1 MLIIYFKQVLWWNT
15 KSPERACRRDHVP
28 GRVSRQVQPAPGASG
43 RGAMPFADQRA
54 QSPDSHLLCHSPD
67 PGTQDMNT
75 GLSVNYK
82 LATAHCFPLHKMQ
95 YLKFKMPTWRWFSF
109 QFRTLELYSSSDSPY
124 LTAGDLSTNIQGA
137 AFTRENDHKGDIEH
151 FTFQSFNDC
160 RTIQDSSHFLNILVN
175 TEIHNTAALSSVS
188 IV

>member
-1 MLIIYFKQVLWWNT
+1 M
-15 KSPERACRRDHVP
+15 DHVP
-28 GRVSRQVQPAPGASG
+28 ETVSRQVQPAPGASG
-43 RGAMPFADQRA
+43 RGSMPFADQRA
-54 QSPDSHLLCHSPD
+54 QSTDSHLLCHSPD

-75 GLSVNYK
+75 GLLVNYK
-82 LATAHCFPLHKMQ
+82 LATAHCFPLQKMQ

-109 QFRTLELYSSSDSPY
+109 QFRTLESYSSSDSALFDNRWPQY
-124 LTAGDLSTNIQGA
+124 KHTGSCLHTLLHANVL
-137 AFTRENDHKGDIEH
+137 RENDHKGDIEH
-151 FTFQSFNDC
+151 FTFQWFNDC